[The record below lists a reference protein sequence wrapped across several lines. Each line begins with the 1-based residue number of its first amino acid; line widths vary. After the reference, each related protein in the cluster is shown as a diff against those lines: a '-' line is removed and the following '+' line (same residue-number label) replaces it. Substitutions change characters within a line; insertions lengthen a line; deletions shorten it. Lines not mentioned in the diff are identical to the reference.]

1 MTDRI
6 GLLVMDYGTARDMD
20 DVEKYYTHV
29 RRGNP
34 PPPELLEELKERYEA
49 IGGSSP
55 LFQRTRQQVDGLEAA
70 LLAEDD
76 RWVVFHGMKHQ
87 SPYLEDAVA
96 EMADAGIGPA
106 IGLVLAPHYSRF
118 SVGEYTA
125 RVEKAAEGTDL
136 DFTFIQSY
144 HDDPAF
150 ITMLAKRVEDVRA
163 IIPED
168 HGREDAPI
176 LFSAHS
182 LPVRIVA
189 AGDPYPEQL
198 EETARLVAAE
208 LGTDNYLTC
217 WMSAGRTEEEW
228 LGPDLSD
235 VITDLGAKGV
245 QAAISCPCGFVSDH
259 LEVLYDVDLEA
270 QEAAREAG
278 VLLVRTESPNADPE
292 FIDVLKG
299 QVLAK
304 AAERGL

>member
-1 MTDRI
+1 MSDRI

-20 DVEKYYTHV
+20 DVEQYYTHV

-34 PPPELLEELKERYEA
+34 PTAELLAELKERYEA

-55 LFQRTRQQVDGLEAA
+55 LLQRTAQQVAGLQAA
-70 LLAEDD
+70 LGEGW
-76 RWVVFHGMKHQ
+76 RVFHGMKHQ

-96 EMADAGIGPA
+96 EMAEAGTGPA
-106 IGLVLAPHYSRF
+106 IGLVLAPHYSKF

-125 RVEKAAEGTDL
+125 RVEKAAEGTGL
-136 DFTFIQSY
+136 DFSFIQSY

-150 ITMLAKRVEDVRA
+150 IRMIAKRVEDVRVL
-163 IIPED
+163 IPED
-168 HGREDAPI
+168 HGQADAPI

-208 LGTDNYLTC
+208 LGTDNYRTC

-235 VITDLGAKGV
+235 VIGEIGAAGV
-245 QAAISCPCGFVSDH
+245 LAAISCPCGFVSDH
-259 LEVLYDVDLEA
+259 LEVLYDVDIEA
-270 QEAAREAG
+270 QQAARDAG

-292 FIDVLKG
+292 FIEVLKG